1 MDYIRDADM
10 ESKGR
15 HEAELHERQS
25 MQTMLSR
32 SHDPGRARAWFE
44 DKLAFTTGPVEL
56 DRMLESGDNIVVVDV
71 REANDFAKGHIPGA
85 LSLPQERW
93 DSLDGLGRD
102 KTHIFYCY
110 TQACHLAA
118 QACVKFAN
126 RGYPVMEMEGGFAA
140 WKAAELDIEREPV
153 NRLKRAGERLLHRR
167 H

>member
-1 MDYIRDADM
+1 MDYVSVANPENRERHQLQLN
-10 ESKGR
+10 ESDNMNM
-15 HEAELHERQS
+15 S
-25 MQTMLSR
+25 LSR
-32 SHDPGRARAWFE
+32 THDPGRARAWFE

-56 DRMLESGDNIVVVDV
+56 DHMLKAGDSIIVVDV
-71 REANDFAKGHIPGA
+71 RESEDFAKGHIPGA

-93 DSLDGLGRD
+93 DDLQGTSRD
-102 KTHIFYCY
+102 KMHIFYCY
-110 TQACHLAA
+110 TQTCHLAA

-126 RGYPVMEMEGGFAA
+126 RNYSVMELEGGFAA